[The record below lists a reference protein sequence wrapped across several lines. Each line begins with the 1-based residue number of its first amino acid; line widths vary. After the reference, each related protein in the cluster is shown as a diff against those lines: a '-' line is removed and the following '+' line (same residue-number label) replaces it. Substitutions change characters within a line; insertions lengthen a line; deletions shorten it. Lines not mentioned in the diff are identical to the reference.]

1 MFSIFKFQQI
11 FPTNSTYFCPLLL
24 FKCKIHYRS
33 PGTNK
38 MQGYEIKESRLPL
51 LRRKMERTFTKTYLQ
66 TFGLNSLET
75 TKLVLERFGTKHRF
89 LDPKKREQLTK
100 IYMSVLPDLVSEE
113 DGLRNVLITK
123 LELPDL
129 MNEIRVF
136 WRCTG
141 DIEKDGETKNLLNE
155 YAEKLRKDMSEIF
168 YSSFIPQFKF
178 IEDRQHLIVQEMDH
192 LFKNADYGDD
202 YRAFSKLGASMGRD
216 LQIIPEEEKEKR
228 KTPPRWLDSWRRKFN
243 KEMNGQDRK

>member
-155 YAEKLRKDMSEIF
+155 YAEKLRKDMSEI
-168 YSSFIPQFKF
+168 
-178 IEDRQHLIVQEMDH
+178 EMDH